1 MSAAGPAGSLDPVTS
16 PRAPLTAE
24 DRSAWRQSIAVA
36 IPTSAYGIS
45 FGALGVLAGLD
56 LWQTCV
62 LSLLMF
68 SGGSQFAFIGVIASG
83 GLAAAPTAIASAAL
97 LGVRNA
103 AYAVRMNPVVG
114 LSWWHRIAA
123 AQFTIDESTAVALA
137 HSESR
142 ARRIGFWATGLAIY
156 VGWNLGTLVGGVLGD
171 VLGDVRAYGLD
182 AAAAAAFLALL
193 WPRLR
198 SRQAIA
204 VGAAAAVVAAA
215 LTPWLMPGLPVM
227 LAAVVAIVVGWFNWL
242 GRPTTTA
249 GEETR

>member
-1 MSAAGPAGSLDPVTS
+1 MTSMPASSRPARTD
-16 PRAPLTAE
+16 E
-24 DRSAWRQSIAVA
+24 DRSAWRQALAVA
-36 IPTSAYGIS
+36 VPTSAYGIS
-45 FGALGVLAGLD
+45 FGALAVLAGLD
-56 LWQTCV
+56 LWQTSA

-103 AYAVRMNPVVG
+103 AYAVRMNPIVG

-137 HSESR
+137 HTEGR
-142 ARRIGFWATGLAIY
+142 ARRIGFWATGIAIF
-156 VGWNLGTLVGGVLGD
+156 VGWNLSTLLGGVLGD

-204 VGAAAAVVAAA
+204 VGVAAAVVAAA
-215 LTPWLMPGLPVM
+215 VTPWLMPGVPVM
-227 LAAVVAIVVGWFNWL
+227 IAALVAVVVGWFDWL
-242 GRPTTTA
+242 GRPAVVAGA